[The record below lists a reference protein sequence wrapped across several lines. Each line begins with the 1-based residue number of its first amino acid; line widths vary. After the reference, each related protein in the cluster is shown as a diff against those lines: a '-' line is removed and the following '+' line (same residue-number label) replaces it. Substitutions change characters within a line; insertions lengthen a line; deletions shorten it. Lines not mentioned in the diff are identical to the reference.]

1 MNHLQKLA
9 KKWELSDKE
18 IMNLAQDA
26 GLVSDNAVTVRDV
39 TALDAFVA
47 SHKLSMA
54 RAR

>member
-1 MNHLQKLA
+1 MNDLQKLA
-9 KKWELSDKE
+9 RKWELSEKQ

-39 TALDAFVA
+39 PDIDAFVA
-47 SHKLSMA
+47 SQKLNMA